1 MADWQS
7 QYRSRSVGSRDDCR
21 HGEHVEGGGRMTARG
36 KRRGDKWPGRPV
48 VARRV
53 VSTQRQRPRSDRSF
67 GEGSLIADAPHS
79 HLSECGAKLRIAR
92 AQLAVHRSSRDAER
106 RAEQR
111 SLGSSR
117 PPQRTE
123 GASIGHLVV
132 SGGSHHKRQSAGSER
147 RFGRDTNTKGIW

>member
-1 MADWQS
+1 MKFGVKTEEWAKTEVAM
-7 QYRSRSVGSRDDCR
+7 RSA
-21 HGEHVEGGGRMTARG
+21 VENY
-36 KRRGDKWPGRPV
+36 DL
-48 VARRV
+48 RV
-53 VSTQRQRPRSDRSF
+53 VSMPRQRQRSDRSF

-132 SGGSHHKRQSAGSER
+132 SGGSHHKLQSAGSER
-147 RFGRDTNTKGIW
+147 ELTFTRITDSTVRDTPNGATTDLTG